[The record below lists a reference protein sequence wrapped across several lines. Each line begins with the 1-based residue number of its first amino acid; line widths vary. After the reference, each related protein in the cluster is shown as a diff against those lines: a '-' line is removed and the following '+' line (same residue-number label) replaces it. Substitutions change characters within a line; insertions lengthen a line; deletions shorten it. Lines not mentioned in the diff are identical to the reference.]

1 MNQKL
6 AKRPVFK
13 AISLFSGIGG
23 LDFGFEAAGFELVN
37 GQDLAEA
44 AKIDGAMDDG
54 AVIVGTAD
62 FEIAEEIGDLVLSG
76 MNGGFFVGAYDA
88 IGSEAL
94 AFEEFDGVA
103 DARSVPDLD
112 GMCGR
117 RESPEA
123 NALAVG

>member
-1 MNQKL
+1 MVW
-6 AKRPVFK
+6 RE
-13 AISLFSGIGG
+13 
-23 LDFGFEAAGFELVN
+23 FEAAGFELVN

-76 MNGGFFVGAYDA
+76 MDGGFFVGAYDA